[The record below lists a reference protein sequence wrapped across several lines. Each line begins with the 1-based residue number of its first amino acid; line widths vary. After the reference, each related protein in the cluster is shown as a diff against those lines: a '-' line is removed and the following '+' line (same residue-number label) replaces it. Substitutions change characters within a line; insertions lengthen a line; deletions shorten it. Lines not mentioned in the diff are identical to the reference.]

1 MLINKKAKKNSEIY
15 FFSKVIAGI
24 YLHALTEELVLV
36 VECYDWLTSDFSEKS
51 SLPVQIWVYKQKFSN
66 FYFKTSF
73 LKFLCSLVFITGGLS
88 NLLSTADLDFISKCI
103 HLSLNK
109 ACAPSESQSS
119 GPTKSPKQFLTY
131 QFSCIS
137 FTYLFSCSLLTVSIP
152 LTLLM

>member
-15 FFSKVIAGI
+15 IFSKVIAGI

-73 LKFLCSLVFITGGLS
+73 LTFLCSLVFITGGLS
-88 NLLSTADLDFISKCI
+88 NLLSTADFISVWNAYIYLWIKPAL
-103 HLSLNK
+103 HLSLNPQDPQK
-109 ACAPSESQSS
+109 VQSN
-119 GPTKSPKQFLTY
+119 F
-131 QFSCIS
+131 
-137 FTYLFSCSLLTVSIP
+137 
-152 LTLLM
+152 

>member
-15 FFSKVIAGI
+15 IFSKVIAVI

-88 NLLSTADLDFISKCI
+88 NLLSTADSISVWNAYIYLWIKPAL
-103 HLSLNK
+103 HLSLNPQDPQK
-109 ACAPSESQSS
+109 VQSN
-119 GPTKSPKQFLTY
+119 F
-131 QFSCIS
+131 
-137 FTYLFSCSLLTVSIP
+137 
-152 LTLLM
+152 

>member
-15 FFSKVIAGI
+15 IFSKVIAGI

-73 LKFLCSLVFITGGLS
+73 LTFLCFLVFITGGLS
-88 NLLSTADLDFISKCI
+88 NLLSTADSISVWNAYIYLWIKPAL
-103 HLSLNK
+103 HLSLNPQDPQK
-109 ACAPSESQSS
+109 VQSN
-119 GPTKSPKQFLTY
+119 F
-131 QFSCIS
+131 
-137 FTYLFSCSLLTVSIP
+137 
-152 LTLLM
+152 